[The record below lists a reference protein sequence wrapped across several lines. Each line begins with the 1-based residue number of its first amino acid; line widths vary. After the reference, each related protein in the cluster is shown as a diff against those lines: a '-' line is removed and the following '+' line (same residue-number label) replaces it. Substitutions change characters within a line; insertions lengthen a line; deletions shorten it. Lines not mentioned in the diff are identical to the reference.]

1 LTARQPGHA
10 ANLRHA
16 GRDNRR
22 RASSTATIFASAFTN
37 RREDFVT
44 SNSWPAI
51 SRWLRK
57 RGENVAVALI
67 ATMFISFLL
76 QIAFRY
82 FLNRPLGW
90 TEEVTVLCWLWGVL
104 WCAAFVLSDHEEIRF
119 DIVYGM
125 VPKRVRRT
133 FTVISSIALIILL
146 AISLPATWHYVVFMK
161 REHSAYLH
169 MRFDALYSIYLIF
182 AVACIVR
189 HGVLVWNGITGA
201 KDSELD
207 GSDRS
212 VTP

>member
-1 LTARQPGHA
+1 M
-10 ANLRHA
+10 
-16 GRDNRR
+16 
-22 RASSTATIFASAFTN
+22 
-37 RREDFVT
+37 T
-44 SNSWPAI
+44 SKSWPAI
-51 SRWLRK
+51 GTRLRK
-57 RGENVAVALI
+57 CAEYVAVALI

-119 DIVYGM
+119 DIVYEV

-133 FTVISSIALIILL
+133 FTVISSIALILLL

-189 HGVLVWNGITGA
+189 HGLLVWIGIFGGRS
-201 KDSELD
+201 SELD
-207 GSDRS
+207 ASERK
-212 VTP
+212 VLE